1 MSLSHPYKTVLD
13 GLSPFTK
20 YDTFLFT
27 SHFVNGMGSVGRETT
42 GFELPS
48 ATLAYLN
55 LSENSKVRHV
65 LEFFA
70 GYPKLIVVEKS
81 RMGNPY
87 YIIRHL
93 SEELSPENLRNRVL
107 CGMLF
112 WAGMRRN
119 EAVMLRKKDIDFISK
134 TINVPTL
141 KQRKGV
147 VYRPVPLDHVPTA
160 ELKLWN
166 EYMDEFRPDDMLFD
180 ITGRTVERVTHSCLG
195 MHPHSLRHGLGLF
208 LYELTKDI
216 RLVSQV
222 LRHTNITNTM
232 IYMRLS
238 MDGIREKLKYS

>member
-1 MSLSHPYKTVLD
+1 MSSTAGESA
-13 GLSPFTK
+13 GL
-20 YDTFLFT
+20 
-27 SHFVNGMGSVGRETT
+27 
-42 GFELPS
+42 ELCN
-48 ATLAYLN
+48 ATLSYLN
-55 LSENSKVRHV
+55 ASQNSKVRQV

-70 GYPKLIVVEKS
+70 GYPKVIVVEKS

-87 YIIRHL
+87 YIISHFA
-93 SEELSPENLRNRVL
+93 ENLSPRNLRDRVL

-119 EAVMLRKKDIDFISK
+119 EAIMLRKKDVDFISK
-134 TINVPTL
+134 TINIPTL

-147 VYRPVPLDHVPTA
+147 VYRPVPLDHVPMK

-166 EYMDEFRPDDMLFD
+166 EYMEGFTSDDLLFD
-180 ITGRTVERVTHSCLG
+180 IAGRTVERTTHRTLG
-195 MHPHSLRHGLGLF
+195 LHPHSLRHGLGLF

-222 LRHTNITNTM
+222 LRHTNISNTM

-238 MDGIREKLKYS
+238 MDGIREKLKY